1 MVIVITSGFVGFTW
15 VYFMWLANVTVRLQL
30 STQWLVKNKAVSAP
44 IKFEEIVMVKTE
56 SYRNTEEK
64 M

>member
-1 MVIVITSGFVGFTW
+1 
-15 VYFMWLANVTVRLQL
+15 MWLANVTVRLQL
-30 STQWLVKNKAVSAP
+30 STQWLVKNKAISAL